1 MFESIE
7 KIIQKLESNS
17 EKLEQVKS
25 SMLFDL
31 KNFVANYFIHIDK
44 LHMDCQHEFFS
55 SGNNII
61 SQEVVLHGFKEGQK
75 IISITFNIGND
86 EKNQPSII
94 DREFKILFYGE
105 KDIEIL
111 YMIGD
116 IARKIEESRKNEEFK
131 GDIED
136 LALNMFMV
144 EDISGIIKE
153 CRGDIE
159 DFMLNILRE
168 HNPTLAELSHEKV
181 EMVFY
186 AKSLIKNVIGELSK
200 SIVAGMNDFDVQ
212 AFIKSVPRKEC
223 DPNGKDNAFNIKSS
237 SYGDYSLLLS
247 KDKKSYQ
254 LGPDLRDISHIKV
267 LSNENAF
274 YVVDISRVDEPH
286 TSGMDS
292 MKPTCYLNKGKF
304 EQLLESFMIDSINTR
319 INPFIYS

>member
-1 MFESIE
+1 
-7 KIIQKLESNS
+7 
-17 EKLEQVKS
+17 
-25 SMLFDL
+25 
-31 KNFVANYFIHIDK
+31 
-44 LHMDCQHEFFS
+44 
-55 SGNNII
+55 
-61 SQEVVLHGFKEGQK
+61 VV
-75 IISITFNIGND
+75 
-86 EKNQPSII
+86 
-94 DREFKILFYGE
+94 E

-116 IARKIEESRKNEEFK
+116 IARKIEESRTNEEFK

-136 LALNMFMV
+136 LTLNMFMV
-144 EDISGIIKE
+144 EDISGIIKQ
-153 CRGDIE
+153 CKVDIE

-168 HNPTLAELSHEKV
+168 HNPTLAELSHEKL

-186 AKSLIKNVIGELSK
+186 VKSLIQNVIGELSK

-212 AFIKSVPRKEC
+212 AFIKSVPRKEY

-237 SYGDYSLLLS
+237 SYGDYSVLVS
-247 KDKKSYQ
+247 KDKKNYR
-254 LGPDLRDISHIKV
+254 LGSDLRDISHIKV

-274 YVVDISRVDEPH
+274 YVVDIARVDEPH

-304 EQLLESFMIDSINTR
+304 EHLLESFMIDSINTR

>member
-7 KIIQKLESNS
+7 KIIQKLEANS

-25 SMLFDL
+25 CMLFDL
-31 KNFVANYFIHIDK
+31 KTFVSSYFYNIDK
-44 LHMDCQHEFFS
+44 LYMDCQHEFFS

-75 IISITFNIGND
+75 IISITFNINNK
-86 EKNQPSII
+86 ENNRPFII
-94 DREFKILFYGE
+94 DTEFKTLFYSE
-105 KDIEIL
+105 KKIEIL
-111 YMIGD
+111 YIIGD
-116 IARKIEESRKNEEFK
+116 IAR
-131 GDIED
+131 
-136 LALNMFMV
+136 
-144 EDISGIIKE
+144 IIKE
-153 CRGDIE
+153 CRSDIE
-159 DFMLNILRE
+159 DFMLNILRQ
-168 HNPTLAELSHEKV
+168 HNPTLAELSHDKE
-181 EMVFY
+181 EMVVY
-186 AKSLIKNVIGELSK
+186 AKSLIQNVIGELSK

-212 AFIKSVPRKEC
+212 AFIKSVPRKEY

-237 SYGDYSLLLS
+237 SYGDYSVLLS

-274 YVVDISRVDEPH
+274 YVVDIARVDEPH

-304 EQLLESFMIDSINTR
+304 ERLLESFMIDSINTR

>member
-31 KNFVANYFIHIDK
+31 KNFVASYFINIDK

-94 DREFKILFYGE
+94 DREFKLLFYGE
-105 KDIEIL
+105 KDIEVL

-116 IARKIEESRKNEEFK
+116 IAR
-131 GDIED
+131 
-136 LALNMFMV
+136 
-144 EDISGIIKE
+144 IIKE
-153 CRGDIE
+153 CGSDIE

-168 HNPTLAELSHEKV
+168 HNPTLAELSHEK
-181 EMVFY
+181 EDMVFY

-212 AFIKSVPRKEC
+212 AFIKSVPRKEY
-223 DPNGKDNAFNIKSS
+223 DSNGKDNAFNIKSS
-237 SYGDYSLLLS
+237 SYGDYSVLLS

-267 LSNENAF
+267 LLNKNAF
-274 YVVDISRVDEPH
+274 YVVDIARVDEPH

-292 MKPTCYLNKGKF
+292 MKPNCYLNKGKF
-304 EQLLESFMIDSINTR
+304 ERLLESFMIDSINTR